1 MERVRDMSRVN
12 QLDPWDPKRLP
23 EESPY
28 YWKGSP
34 QVLRRS
40 SLRDEGRLILVD
52 LFSGAGGF
60 SVGFEQ
66 AGFVSALGLDIYT
79 VAAKTFMEHHPRAG
93 FILGDARAV
102 TPEMLLEA
110 LNGLRPHVVTGGV
123 PCQGFSL
130 TNRKRN
136 DEDPRNYLFR
146 EFIRL
151 ARFLDPDVLI
161 VENVSGIRS
170 AANGKFV
177 LEIVRAMEEAGYRA
191 HVEVLNAAD
200 FGVPQHRKRI
210 FFVGVRP
217 GIEFRWPRPTHGP
230 LGEHPWVSVWEA
242 IGDLPPLGPGES
254 AHEYH
259 LPPQT
264 DYQRRMREGAVLL
277 GNHESPKHPKGTS
290 EMIAN
295 TPPGEPM
302 YEKFR
307 QRIRLHPDRPSPTI
321 VAGGIRPQFQFGHPT
336 QPRGLTVR
344 ELARLQSFP
353 DVVYFHGGI
362 VQGRVQTG
370 NAVPPLM
377 ARALALAVRAALEDG
392 FDPEEHGV
400 PLRSAVTRVAL
411 F

>member
-1 MERVRDMSRVN
+1 MSRVEH
-12 QLDPWDPKRLP
+12 LDSWDSRRPP

-28 YWKGSP
+28 YWKENP
-34 QVLRRS
+34 EILRRN
-40 SLRDEGRLILVD
+40 SLRDEGRPIVVD

-66 AGFVSALGLDIYT
+66 AGFSSALGLDIYT
-79 VAAKTFMEHHPRAG
+79 VAAKTFMDHRPRAG

-110 LNGLRPHVVTGGV
+110 LNGIRPHVVTGGV
-123 PCQGFSL
+123 PCQGFSPA
-130 TNRKRN
+130 NRKRN
-136 DEDPRNYLFR
+136 DNDPRNYLFR

-151 ARFLDPDVLI
+151 ARALRPEVLI

-170 AANGKFV
+170 AAKGRFV
-177 LEIVRAMEEAGYRA
+177 AEIVRAIEEAGYRV

-200 FGVPQHRKRI
+200 FGVPQRRKRI
-210 FFVGVRP
+210 FFVGVMP
-217 GIEFRWPRPTHGP
+217 GIQFRWPRPTHGP
-230 LGEHPWVSVWEA
+230 RGERPWVTVWEA
-242 IGDLPPLGPGES
+242 IGDLPPLDPGGS
-254 AHEYH
+254 ADEYSF
-259 LPPQT
+259 PPQT
-264 DYQRRMREGAVLL
+264 DYQRSVREGAVLL
-277 GNHESPKHPKGTS
+277 YNHESPRHPKGTS

-302 YEKFR
+302 YKKFR
-307 QRIRLHPDRPSPTI
+307 QRVRLHPDLPSPTI

-353 DVVYFHGGI
+353 DTVRFHGGN
-362 VQGRVQTG
+362 VQGRVQVG
-370 NAVPPLM
+370 NAVPPLL
-377 ARALALAVRAALEDG
+377 ARALALAVRAALEAD
-392 FDPEEHGV
+392 FDPGEHGV
-400 PLRSAVTRVAL
+400 PLRREIAQVAL